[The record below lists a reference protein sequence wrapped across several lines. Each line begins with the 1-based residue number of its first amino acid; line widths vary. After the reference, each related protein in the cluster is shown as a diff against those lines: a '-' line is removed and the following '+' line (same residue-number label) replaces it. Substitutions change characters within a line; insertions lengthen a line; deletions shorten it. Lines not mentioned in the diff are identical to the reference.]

1 MVCDLGRR
9 EVSGCGSRI
18 SLIQLA
24 TLFWNIAMPQARAA
38 WRVVTRNS
46 LAAVSLTSHVQKS
59 LPRKVCVCVL
69 KKCLGKE
76 VFKAAKAGVQI
87 TSRLLTC
94 GPARNVCRS
103 FGKQFQLGVAPKE
116 PKISLSLE
124 ERDRSLLLQGCQQT
138 GLNS

>member
-1 MVCDLGRR
+1 MWIKNQSHSACHLVLEHCHATSKSCLASSHTEFARSGVAHKPRA
-9 EVSGCGSRI
+9 EVAAEESVR
-18 SLIQLA
+18 
-24 TLFWNIAMPQARAA
+24 MRPQ
-38 WRVVTRNS
+38 
-46 LAAVSLTSHVQKS
+46 
-59 LPRKVCVCVL
+59 KVP
-69 KKCLGKE
+69 GQE

-116 PKISLSLE
+116 SKISLSLE